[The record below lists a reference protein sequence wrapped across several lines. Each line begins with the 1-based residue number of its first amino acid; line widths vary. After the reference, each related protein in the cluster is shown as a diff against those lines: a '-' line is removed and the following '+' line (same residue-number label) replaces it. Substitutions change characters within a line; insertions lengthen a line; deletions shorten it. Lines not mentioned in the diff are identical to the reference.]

1 MGNTIQSLDTHTGP
15 SSSLLDGLSNLGSFI
30 ARSAGRVRLNSNL
43 PGCSSPSHGR
53 SPSRGTCSSPSRAQA
68 SPSRPTSAANS
79 IGEAALALHYVL
91 HWIFSGRGRRSMP
104 WNKNAQKYLDFD
116 SRPLTS
122 TDNFSKMA
130 NDRTPGKAKTRAPGC
145 STAQSDS
152 GDTSASETGQEVAS
166 FLNNFPG
173 NLDPGKPDQDD
184 SFAVHVLTEDPDDNL
199 NTEFEEEVVEEIANE
214 EEIEV
219 VERKS
224 SRVASVSDVKD
235 FSRLQAEEFE
245 KTIIRAR
252 EKDPLG
258 ERGKVYQMLWHIL
271 NCLSLSSSPLCG
283 RRHH

>member
-1 MGNTIQSLDTHTGP
+1 MT
-15 SSSLLDGLSNLGSFI
+15 
-30 ARSAGRVRLNSNL
+30 
-43 PGCSSPSHGR
+43 
-53 SPSRGTCSSPSRAQA
+53 
-68 SPSRPTSAANS
+68 
-79 IGEAALALHYVL
+79 
-91 HWIFSGRGRRSMP
+91 

-184 SFAVHVLTEDPDDNL
+184 SLAVHVLTEDPDDNL
-199 NTEFEEEVVEEIANE
+199 NTEFEEEVLEEIAKE

-219 VERKS
+219 VERRS

-258 ERGKVYQMLWHIL
+258 ERGK
-271 NCLSLSSSPLCG
+271 
-283 RRHH
+283 

>member
-1 MGNTIQSLDTHTGP
+1 MT
-15 SSSLLDGLSNLGSFI
+15 
-30 ARSAGRVRLNSNL
+30 
-43 PGCSSPSHGR
+43 
-53 SPSRGTCSSPSRAQA
+53 
-68 SPSRPTSAANS
+68 
-79 IGEAALALHYVL
+79 
-91 HWIFSGRGRRSMP
+91 

-122 TDNFSKMA
+122 TDSFSKMA

-199 NTEFEEEVVEEIANE
+199 NTEFEEEVLEGIANE

-219 VERKS
+219 VERRS

-258 ERGKVYQMLWHIL
+258 ERGKLYQMLWHIL
-271 NCLSLSSSPLCG
+271 NCASFSSSLLCG